1 MSWNKWGKHMKKIL
15 VVDNDRMILK
25 FMENII
31 SKAGHHV
38 VTADSGLSA
47 IDILKTYTPEV
58 IFVDLVMPQIDG
70 KQLCRIIRR
79 IEKLKNVYIFIL
91 SAISAEEEISIRDL
105 GVDAC
110 IAKGPFGEMAKNILH
125 VIRKIDQSSTRFF
138 SQDIIGLKPISPRGI
153 TSELLSVKKHIEL
166 ILDKMSDGIL
176 EITKEGRVVYAN
188 PRALFLI
195 NKPIEKIVR
204 THVHELFNMS
214 DRRRVV
220 TLLNTR
226 ENLPAQIGEDQP
238 LLLSQHLVTM
248 NILPINGKGSNA
260 IVILN
265 DVTERIRREKELEE
279 SRNLYQGLF
288 ENTGAATVTFGD
300 NMIITKCNDEFV
312 KLSGFS
318 KKEIEGK
325 MKWSDFIHSE
335 DLKMLYGFSGEAAGE
350 KTPCAYDLEMRN
362 RTRSLAGL
370 GNGTAK
376 ISTRFNPDAV
386 FLGES
391 PLFQTKEGGGE
402 LRFIDKAGS
411 TRFVCC
417 RTVLISDTSQRIS
430 SLIDITDH
438 VLAEKERR
446 KIEAKL
452 WQAQKMEAVGMLA
465 GGIAHDFN
473 NILAAII
480 GYTEIANLDVN
491 ANNKV
496 KHSLKKALE
505 ASNRAKELVNQLL
518 EFSRPGEQKTSPLAI
533 SPIIKEALKL
543 LRATLPTTIEF
554 RQHITEDV
562 GMVQADPIQIYQVLM
577 NLFFNAAHAMHEN
590 AGVIEI
596 SLKKVYVDL
605 SPAEQLGL
613 KPGPFMKLSVRD
625 NGSGIPPDQVD
636 HIFTPYYTTKK
647 NGEGTGLGLSIVH
660 GIVKRH
666 RGAVTVE
673 SKIGKGTVFKV
684 YLPIVEHPENETES
698 NAIEQFPT
706 GLERIMLVDDSEELV
721 EIGKQ
726 ELEYLGYKVATL
738 TSSVKALKK
747 FREHPDYFD
756 MLITDM
762 TMPGMT
768 GADLAEEFM
777 KVRPDIP
784 IVLCTGF
791 SQYLTKEKAEDLGI
805 KAYLMKPLSLGN
817 LARTVRRVFD
827 KRRCSP

>member
-1 MSWNKWGKHMKKIL
+1 MKKIL

-47 IDILKTYTPEV
+47 LDILKTYTPEV

-110 IAKGPFGEMAKNILH
+110 IAKGPFGEMTENILH

-153 TSELLSVKKHIEL
+153 TSELLSVKKHFEL

-204 THVHELFNMS
+204 AHVHELFNMS

-248 NILPINGKGSNA
+248 NILPINGKGSHA

-265 DVTERIRREKELEE
+265 DVTERIRREKALEE

-325 MKWSDFIHSE
+325 MKWPDSIHPE
-335 DLKMLYGFSGEAAGE
+335 DLKMLDGFSG
-350 KTPCAYDLEMRN
+350 
-362 RTRSLAGL
+362 
-370 GNGTAK
+370 

-402 LRFIDKAGS
+402 LRFIDRAGS

-452 WQAQKMEAVGMLA
+452 WQTQKMEAVGMLA

-480 GYTEIANLDVN
+480 GYTEIASLDVN

-496 KHSLKKALE
+496 KHSLEKALE

-518 EFSRPGEQKTSPLAI
+518 EFSRPSEQKTSPLAI

-554 RQHITEDV
+554 RQHITEDA
-562 GMVQADPIQIYQVLM
+562 GIVQADPIQIYQVLM
-577 NLFFNAAHAMHEN
+577 NLCSNAAHAMHEN
-590 AGVIEI
+590 GGVIEI
-596 SLKKVYVDL
+596 SLKRTYVDL
-605 SPAEQLGL
+605 LSAEQLGL
-613 KPGPFMKLSVRD
+613 IPGPFIKLSVRD

-647 NGEGTGLGLSIVH
+647 NGEGTGLGLTIVH
-660 GIVKRH
+660 GIAKRH

-673 SKIGKGTVFKV
+673 SKVGKGTVFKV
-684 YLPIVEHPENETES
+684 YLPIAEHSGNVAES

-747 FREHPDYFD
+747 FREHPDHFD

-768 GADLAEEFM
+768 GADLSEEFM

-784 IVLCTGF
+784 IILCTGY
-791 SQYLTKEKAEDLGI
+791 SQYLTREKAEDLGI
-805 KAYLMKPLSLGN
+805 KAYLMKPLSLGD